1 MDNILIKGAR
11 VHNLKNIDMTIP
23 KNKIVAITGVSGS
36 GKSSL
41 AFDIIFQEG
50 MRRYLQSIGFPPKLE
65 EEKQFDSIQGLSPVV
80 AVEQRT
86 VRVTNPRS
94 TVGTR
99 TTLYTL
105 LRMLYAIESRPVC
118 PICQVSLKDDWTCD
132 ICGMKE
138 TRMEIKH
145 FSFNEPS
152 GMCLECKGSGYIA
165 DFTEAKIV
173 PDTSWSLKKILKAA
187 SGSFGDLMN
196 FTRGLAEQMGFNMDD
211 PWNTLPEEVRKIF
224 IHGTDEKM
232 KLAWKSKRFEGT
244 IELAYEGVIPHLKR
258 AMEKST
264 SAYRRDKIEKN
275 YMTKK
280 PCPSC
285 NGHRINAKAR
295 SATINGKHIGELATM
310 PASDLATFLGSIHGL
325 KTPQGR
331 AIVAEARRQLGQFD
345 ALGISYLH
353 LNRALPSL
361 SGGELQRVS
370 LVSHL
375 EAGLDS
381 VIYLFDEPTMGMHEV
396 EKGNLTGIFKQLR
409 DGGSSVIVVEHDLGV
424 ISAADEIIDIGPG
437 AGTRGGELVYR
448 GTVAGARA
456 STGDSFTARYIT
468 RSLEV
473 PIKHRAARRKVP
485 SSSKRLSVR
494 GATANNLKAV
504 DVDIPLGVLVMVC
517 GVSGSGKSSLVNDCI
532 VPLLKAHFT
541 TEDEDVSDLGS
552 IGGEFIDIGGACGKL
567 SGWEAITD
575 CITITQ
581 APIGRS
587 RVSNPAS
594 YVGVLD
600 RIRELFARQPEAKKR
615 KYVDGHFS
623 FNSDKGR
630 CEACKGEGTK
640 DLHVSFL
647 TSVEIPCE
655 ECRGTGFKPEV
666 LEITYKGKNIN
677 DVLELTVDEAILLFE
692 DNELIIAPLRIL
704 QETGMGYV
712 TLGQPATTLSGGEAQ
727 RIKLARELGKAR
739 GKGILYVLDEPTT
752 GLHPHDVAKLIAL
765 IERLVD
771 QGNTVLVIEHDVDV
785 LSNADWLIEL
795 GPGGGPNGGKII
807 ATGMPEDV
815 KKNNRSIIAP
825 FLRA

>member
-1 MDNILIKGAR
+1 MHTDNIIIKGAR
-11 VHNLKNIDMTIP
+11 VHNLKNIDVTIP

-86 VRVTNPRS
+86 VRVTSPRS

-99 TTLYTL
+99 TTLYTI
-105 LRMLYAIESRPVC
+105 LRMLYAIEARPQCPVC
-118 PICQVSLKDDWTCD
+118 QVPLKDDWTCD
-132 ICGMKE
+132 VCGMKE
-138 TRMEIKH
+138 SRMEIKH

-165 DFTEAKIV
+165 DFTDDKIV
-173 PDTSWSLKKILKAA
+173 PDPSLSIKKILKAA
-187 SGSFGDLMN
+187 SGSFGDMMN
-196 FTRGLAEQMGFNMDD
+196 FTKGLAEQMDFDMDA
-211 PWNTLPEEVRKIF
+211 PWETLPQEVKKVF

-232 KLAWKSKRFEGT
+232 KLTWKSKRFEGT

-264 SAYRRDKIEKN
+264 STYRRDKIEKN

-280 PCPSC
+280 LCPSC
-285 NGHRINAKAR
+285 AGYRINGKAR
-295 SATINGKHIGELATM
+295 SATVDGRHIGELATM
-310 PASDLATFLGSIHGL
+310 PVLDLETFLASMKGL
-325 KTPQGR
+325 KTSQGR
-331 AIVAEARRQLGQFD
+331 ALAAEARRQLSQFD

-353 LNRALPSL
+353 LNRNLPSL

-396 EKGNLTGIFKQLR
+396 EKGNLIGIFKRLR

-424 ISAADEIIDIGPG
+424 ISAADEVVDIGPG
-437 AGTRGGELVYR
+437 AGTRGGKLIYQ
-448 GTVAGARA
+448 GTVDGAKA
-456 STGDSFTARYIT
+456 AKGESLTTQYIA
-468 RSLEV
+468 RSLVV
-473 PIKHRAARRKVP
+473 PVKAASKRRKVTAAT
-485 SSSKRLSVR
+485 KRLSVR
-494 GATANNLKAV
+494 GAAANNLKGV
-504 DVDIPLGVLVMVC
+504 NVDIPLGMLVMVC
-517 GVSGSGKSSLVNDCI
+517 GVSGSGKSSLVNDSI
-532 VPLLKAHFT
+532 VPLLKTHFAA
-541 TEDEDVSDLGS
+541 EEEENGN
-552 IGGEFIDIGGACGKL
+552 GASETIELEGAGGKL
-567 SGWEAITD
+567 AGWEAIKD

-587 RVSNPAS
+587 RISNPAS
-594 YVGVLD
+594 YIGVLD
-600 RIRELFARQPEAKKR
+600 RIRSLFAKQPEAKNR

-640 DLHVSFL
+640 DLQVSFL
-647 TSVEIPCE
+647 SSVEIPCE

-666 LEITYKGKNIN
+666 LEIAYKGKNIN
-677 DVLELTVDEAILLFE
+677 DVLELTVDEAITLFDE
-692 DNELIIAPLRIL
+692 DVTIAAPLRIL
-704 QETGMGYV
+704 QETGMGYI

-739 GKGILYVLDEPTT
+739 GKDILYVLDEPTT
-752 GLHPHDVAKLIAL
+752 GLHPHDVVKLLAL

-771 QGNTVLVIEHDVDV
+771 QGNTVVVIEHDVDV

-795 GPGGGPNGGKII
+795 GPGGGPKGGDVI
-807 ATGMPEDV
+807 ATGTPEDV
-815 KKNNRSIIAP
+815 KKNKRSIIAP
-825 FLRA
+825 FLRV

>member
-1 MDNILIKGAR
+1 MDNIIIKGAR
-11 VHNLKNIDMTIP
+11 VHNLRNIDVSIP
-23 KNKIVAITGVSGS
+23 KNKFVAITGVSGS

-50 MRRYLQSIGFPPKLE
+50 MRRYLQSVGFPPKLE
-65 EEKQFDSIQGLSPVV
+65 EEKPFDSIQGLSPVV

-99 TTLYTL
+99 TTLYTI
-105 LRMLYAIESRPVC
+105 LRMLYAIEARPLCPVC
-118 PICQVSLKDDWTCD
+118 QVPLKDDWTCD
-132 ICGMKE
+132 TCGMKE

-152 GMCLECKGSGYIA
+152 GMCLECKGAGYVA
-165 DFTEAKIV
+165 DFTVDKIV
-173 PDTSWSLKKILKAA
+173 PDPSWSIKRILKAA

-196 FTRGLAEQMGFNMDD
+196 FTNGLAEQMDFDMDA
-211 PWNTLPEEVRKIF
+211 PWETLPEEVKKVF

-232 KLAWKSKRFEGT
+232 KLTWKSRRFEGT
-244 IELAYEGVIPHLKR
+244 IEFAYEGVIPHLKR

-264 SAYRRDKIEKN
+264 SAYRREKIEKN
-275 YMTKK
+275 FMTKK
-280 PCPSC
+280 LCPSC
-285 NGHRINAKAR
+285 NGFRINAKAR
-295 SATINGKHIGELATM
+295 SATVGGKHIGELAAM
-310 PASDLATFLGSIHGL
+310 PASDLASFLDSVKGL
-325 KTPQGR
+325 KTTQGR
-331 AIVAEARRQLGQFD
+331 ALAAEAGRQLLQFD
-345 ALGISYLH
+345 SLGIAYLH
-353 LNRALPSL
+353 LNRNLPSL

-396 EKGNLTGIFKQLR
+396 EKGNLTSIFKRLR
-409 DGGSSVIVVEHDLGV
+409 DGGSSVIVVEHDQGV
-424 ISAADEIIDIGPG
+424 ISASDVVLDIGPG
-437 AGTRGGELVYR
+437 AGTRGGKLIYQ
-448 GTVAGARA
+448 GTVDGAKAAAGE
-456 STGDSFTARYIT
+456 SVTARYLSG
-468 RSLEV
+468 RLAV
-473 PIKHRAARRKVP
+473 PVKTASERRKV
-485 SSSKRLSVR
+485 SAATKRLSVR
-494 GATANNLKAV
+494 AAAANNLKSV

-532 VPLLKAHFT
+532 VPLLKTHFAA
-541 TEDEDVSDLGS
+541 EDDENGNGASES
-552 IGGEFIDIGGACGKL
+552 IEIGGAGGKL
-567 SGWEAITD
+567 AGWEAITD

-600 RIRELFARQPEAKKR
+600 RIRELFAKQPEAKKR
-615 KYVDGHFS
+615 KYVEGHFS

-630 CEACKGEGTK
+630 CEACKGEGAK
-640 DLHVSFL
+640 NLQVSFL
-647 TSVEIPCE
+647 SSIEIPCE
-655 ECRGTGFKPEV
+655 ECRGTGFKPDV
-666 LEITYKGKNIN
+666 LEVTYKGKNIN
-677 DVLELTVDEAILLFE
+677 DVLELTVDDAIPLF
-692 DNELIIAPLRIL
+692 DGDGAINAPLRIL

-727 RIKLARELGKAR
+727 RIKLAREIGKAR
-739 GKGILYVLDEPTT
+739 GEGILYVLDEPTT
-752 GLHPHDVAKLIAL
+752 GLHPHDVTKLLAL
-765 IERLVD
+765 VERLVD

-795 GPGGGPNGGKII
+795 GPGGGPNGGEVI
-807 ATGMPEDV
+807 ATGTPEDV
-815 KKNNRSIIAP
+815 KKDKRSIIAR
-825 FLRA
+825 FLRV